1 MKVFSACLK
10 IMKYHKSTFLTYLI
24 IFTTMLLFVTKMI
37 GETGTYTT
45 FTKEKPEYAII
56 NRDKDNTLTEGI
68 MAVLEMQGT
77 PVELEDSKEAMM
89 DAGFYEAAEG
99 IFIIPEGFTES
110 FWKGEDKE
118 IEIWKRPSSASG
130 YYLES
135 AVEEFLNSVCM
146 YRELGSNMS
155 EEQMTEAALSS
166 MSKECE
172 TQMRQY
178 MSGSVVSGK
187 IRIYLRFLPYILL
200 LTCISCVG
208 IVFMAFQR
216 PEIRMRNLCSP
227 ANPSHIALQKFL
239 YVCVIGVADWILL
252 NIVGTL
258 FCLNEWRSLDFRFI
272 LLLFGNSFIM
282 AVVAVSVA
290 LLCSSFMRG
299 QNAQSFVPNIVSLGM
314 CFLSGVFVPQELLSE
329 KILHVSKFIP
339 VYWYARNVD
348 RICDLTGFTVD
359 QLHDIYVG
367 IGIQLGFA
375 AAMFCIYLAVNKF
388 REREAQDFGSAKTE
402 IEM

>member
-1 MKVFSACLK
+1 MKVFNACLK

-24 IFTTMLLFVTKMI
+24 IFTTMLLFVTKMV

-56 NRDKDNTLTEGI
+56 NRDTDNTLTEGI

-77 PVELEDSKEAMM
+77 SVELEDSKEAMM

-135 AVEEFLNSVCM
+135 AVEEFLSSVCM

-239 YVCVIGVADWILL
+239 D
-252 NIVGTL
+252 
-258 FCLNEWRSLDFRFI
+258 RKS
-272 LLLFGNSFIM
+272 
-282 AVVAVSVA
+282 VV
-290 LLCSSFMRG
+290 
-299 QNAQSFVPNIVSLGM
+299 
-314 CFLSGVFVPQELLSE
+314 
-329 KILHVSKFIP
+329 
-339 VYWYARNVD
+339 
-348 RICDLTGFTVD
+348 
-359 QLHDIYVG
+359 
-367 IGIQLGFA
+367 
-375 AAMFCIYLAVNKF
+375 
-388 REREAQDFGSAKTE
+388 
-402 IEM
+402 